1 MTARGGSS
9 TDKLLGIIR
18 GSQGQQA
25 APTGQAG
32 AGAPGA
38 GPARGGRAVLSQ
50 LMAPR
55 QAARKGVVVGVDIAP
70 TGLRLARMS
79 HGAEGPRLLGCREIP
94 FGPKLGPDSPDFPAF
109 LGRQLGEFLQ
119 GEKGVEIWSLV
130 PSSQAE
136 LLHVNIPRVPPA
148 RVSETVF
155 WTAQKERPFD
165 AAQFVMDYEL
175 QGDVDDKGIAKRRVL
190 VYLVPAAETARVR
203 ALFAEAGYRLA
214 GLTISPLAL
223 QTLFRR
229 GWVPEAGRVC
239 ANIFMGR
246 NWSRIDIFSQG
257 NLVLS
262 RGVNTGVG
270 SLVDALAEGYN
281 ERQRALAEAAARPAA
296 PAPAP
301 AAPQPEFE
309 LELELLDGEAQ
320 EPAPAPAQQAEA
332 ATLALEFDPEPAPAA
347 PAPAPAAR
355 MDAEAARQ
363 VLTARL
369 LGRDVDPDL
378 PGAEL
383 TEAEVVELAAPA
395 IHRLGRQLD
404 RTFHHFTELHGGA
417 TVQHM
422 CFSGGLCSSRT
433 LLDALAR
440 DLGIPADLLDPLAMG
455 PRPGPEV
462 ALPQSLADR
471 LALSLVAGL
480 ALSDGRITPN
490 LLRTYKEKDREL
502 RTVRQGNAVYVAFL
516 ALVLVLTG
524 VWFWQGGEV
533 RGRQAELDALR
544 ARIATFSPVVNQ
556 TLLLNMAG
564 DLGVRQRRLK
574 DLSSRYEGLALF
586 NEVSALLP
594 EAVLLR
600 SVGVELPAPPKAPAQ
615 APANGAAPAP
625 APAAAGF
632 VILDGQ
638 VAGDPEMF
646 DARLAAFLIRLE
658 GSPLFEGAVI
668 HERQTL
674 RPASGGEVLRF
685 VVHVRVR
692 KEGAA

>member
-1 MTARGGSS
+1 M
-9 TDKLLGIIR
+9 
-18 GSQGQQA
+18 
-25 APTGQAG
+25 
-32 AGAPGA
+32 
-38 GPARGGRAVLSQ
+38 
-50 LMAPR
+50 
-55 QAARKGVVVGVDIAP
+55 
-70 TGLRLARMS
+70 
-79 HGAEGPRLLGCREIP
+79 
-94 FGPKLGPDSPDFPAF
+94 
-109 LGRQLGEFLQ
+109 
-119 GEKGVEIWSLV
+119 
-130 PSSQAE
+130 
-136 LLHVNIPRVPPA
+136 
-148 RVSETVF
+148 
-155 WTAQKERPFD
+155 
-165 AAQFVMDYEL
+165 
-175 QGDVDDKGIAKRRVL
+175 
-190 VYLVPAAETARVR
+190 
-203 ALFAEAGYRLA
+203 
-214 GLTISPLAL
+214 
-223 QTLFRR
+223 
-229 GWVPEAGRVC
+229 
-239 ANIFMGR
+239 
-246 NWSRIDIFSQG
+246 
-257 NLVLS
+257 LS

-281 ERQRALAEAAARPAA
+281 ERQRALAEATAQPVAPTPAA
-296 PAPAP
+296 S
-301 AAPQPEFE
+301 QPEFE

-320 EPAPAPAQQAEA
+320 GPAPAPAQQAEA
-332 ATLALEFDPEPAPAA
+332 ATLALEFDPEPASAA
-347 PAPAPAAR
+347 PTPAPAAR

-369 LGRDVDPDL
+369 LCRDVDPDL

-383 TEAEVVELAAPA
+383 TEAEVVELATPA

-404 RTFHHFTELHGGA
+404 RTFHHFSELQGGA
-417 TVQHM
+417 TVEHM
-422 CFSGGLCSSRT
+422 CFSGGLCSSRV

-440 DLGIPADLLDPLAMG
+440 DLGIPADLLDPLAIG
-455 PRPGPEV
+455 PRPGPDV
-462 ALPQSLADR
+462 ALPQSQADR

-490 LLRTYKEKDREL
+490 LLHTYKEKDREL
-502 RTVRQGNAVYVAFL
+502 RTVRQGNAVYAAFL

-533 RGRQAELDALR
+533 RGRQAELDALH
-544 ARIATFSPVVNQ
+544 ARIATFSPVVDQ
-556 TLLLNMAG
+556 TLLLHMAG

-574 DLSSRYEGLALF
+574 DLSCRYEGLALF

-600 SVGVELPAPPKAPAQ
+600 SVGVELPAPAKV
-615 APANGAAPAP
+615 PANGAAPAP

-692 KEGAA
+692 KGGAA